1 MKTKEK
7 LTKAVKDAMRAKD
20 DVRKRTLRLALSSIK
35 LAEVE
40 KREPLDEPA
49 LLAILHKEVKL
60 RKESITDAKK
70 ADRQDLIDEA
80 NAEIAV
86 LQEFLPQP
94 FTQEELEDLVKEII
108 NQVNASSM
116 AQMGQVMKVLIPR
129 LEGRATGKEANQMVR
144 KLLQ

>member
-116 AQMGQVMKVLIPR
+116 AEMGQVMKVLIPR